1 MLCTLSHWLIDRKD
15 TNQFVEAQ
23 CFLLYGF
30 DFPDSIKVE
39 LFFFFFFEETI
50 ILIKTREH
58 ENSIWSFL
66 NRFIIYYITKV
77 PLQKSLTFIIV
88 AWGYKDWNSIEVE
101 HWYFLD
107 GQKLEKYLSL
117 ARHLIDKVMHHIYF
131 FCSCSTCHP
140 HTFIYRDALELD
152 KLVLVISIAMREF
165 GMKKLGL
172 QMKCRAWLRNFVFC
186 LCSFI

>member
-1 MLCTLSHWLIDRKD
+1 MHIESLTYWQERYKSICWSSVLFIVWIQLSRHYRGW
-15 TNQFVEAQ
+15 N
-23 CFLLYGF
+23 
-30 DFPDSIKVE
+30 
-39 LFFFFFFEETI
+39 FFFFFFEETI
-50 ILIKTREH
+50 ILIKTHEH

-66 NRFIIYYITKV
+66 NRLIIYYITKV
-77 PLQKSLTFIIV
+77 ALQKSLTFVIV

-165 GMKKLGL
+165 GMKKLRL
-172 QMKCRAWLRNFVFC
+172 QMKCRAWLGNFFFC